1 MTSPS
6 EPNVPLCPNCGRRMT
21 LARVTPRLGGLPEL
35 QTFVCRP
42 CGVTFTEA
50 VEDRVAGAQQLA
62 AVAHGPAD
70 NSSG

>member
-1 MTSPS
+1 
-6 EPNVPLCPNCGRRMT
+6 MT